1 MTTKPRQLFSSRTTT
16 VLTLIGVAVGLG
28 NVWRFPYMMGRYGGS
43 AFLFIYL
50 AFTVLFAIPALTGE
64 IALGRMTRKG
74 PVGALSDA
82 FGPRAGLPL
91 GLLLLVTVLVADS
104 YYVVVIANV
113 AYSFWVGVSH
123 GFSPAAQSDLQAGLS
138 DMTLQ
143 YAISI
148 GILAASLYVIYSGL
162 KKGIERISTI
172 FVPFFWLST
181 IALIIGALSLPGAFS
196 KVETFLRPDFSA
208 MRPVDFF
215 AAMGQSIYSLG
226 LGGTFMVV
234 YGGYIANDTSI
245 ARTAIGTAAGNAGA
259 SLLSALFIV
268 PTALVFGMN
277 MTQGPRLIFETLPHL
292 FHRLPFGDILG
303 AAFLGGLIMV
313 AFLSNVAAL
322 EVLYT
327 GAEDLHVRHVT
338 GGWRLLIIGALLA
351 VLIIPSALRP
361 SVIAYLDLI
370 FGSGMQAL
378 GCVIAV
384 IGLAWGLGRSATL
397 NELFGTTLGR
407 RRGVYFQWLR
417 WAVPGILLLALAG
430 YVYQSIATA

>member
-1 MTTKPRQLFSSRTTT
+1 MTIKPRQLFSSRTAT
-16 VLTLIGVAVGLG
+16 VLSLIGVAVGLG

-43 AFLFIYL
+43 AFLFVYL
-50 AFTVLFAIPALTGE
+50 AFTALFAIPALTGE
-64 IALGRMTRKG
+64 IALGRATRKG

-82 FGPRAGLPL
+82 FGARAGLPI
-91 GLLLLVTVLVADS
+91 GLLLLVTILVADS

-113 AYSFWVGVSH
+113 AYSFWVGVTH
-123 GFSPAAQSDLQAGLS
+123 GFSPTAQSDLQAGLA
-138 DMTLQ
+138 DGTLQ
-143 YAISI
+143 YVIAI
-148 GILAASLYVIYSGL
+148 GILIISLYVIYSGL

-181 IALIIGALSLPGAFS
+181 VALIVGALSLPGAFA
-196 KVETFLRPDFSA
+196 KVEAFLRPDFSA

-234 YGGYIANDTSI
+234 YGGYIARDTSI
-245 ARTAIGTAAGNAGA
+245 AKTAIGTAAGNAGA

-292 FHRLPFGDILG
+292 FHRLPFGGVLG

-313 AFLSNVAAL
+313 AFLSNAAAL
-322 EVLYT
+322 EVLYA
-327 GAEDLHVRHVT
+327 GAEDLPGKQVS
-338 GGWRLLIIGALLA
+338 GGRRLAVIGVILA
-351 VLIIPSALRP
+351 VLIAPSAFHP
-361 SVIAYLDLI
+361 SLIAYLDLI

-378 GCVIAV
+378 GCAFAV
-384 IGLAWGLGRSATL
+384 IGLAWGLGRSDTL
-397 NELFGTTLGR
+397 RELFGAGAGR
-407 RRGVYFQWLR
+407 WQGAYYQWLR
-417 WAVPGILLLALAG
+417 WAVPGVLLLALAG